1 MNKFTAQFYRETWE
15 NRGTLVWTPAILLL
29 LITLFVGGSFLVLQ
43 HKDVRSLGTPPLHEA
58 PAVPEA
64 PTLDGKD
71 EDSGFN
77 FKIRWDSQKQ
87 NTFEGK
93 AEFSPAAL
101 YYKQKALSGFQN
113 TLYVTCSSVMILLGF
128 IYAIG
133 SLYNDR
139 RDRSILFFKSLPV
152 SETRVV
158 LTRLTV
164 VAFIMP
170 QLASLCAFVGTLV
183 FFSAASLYC
192 GLFLDLPWMHPWQQ
206 VNPFAIY
213 LQSVLAGLM
222 AGIWSLPLMSWLFI
236 SSAAAK
242 KMPFGYA
249 VLPWVAL
256 AFIVNFIFEKNYV
269 MTFINWY
276 ASGFHMGDFFGNIPT
291 AFPPHL
297 AIMEFVN
304 RPALL
309 VMLPLSAL
317 MISGAVYL
325 RNRHFEI

>member
-1 MNKFTAQFYRETWE
+1 MNKFSAQFYRETWE
-15 NRGTLVWTPAILLL
+15 NRGTLVWTPGILVV
-29 LITLFVGGSFLVLQ
+29 LITLFVVGSFLVLQ
-43 HKDVRSLGTPPLHEA
+43 HQDVRSLGTPPLHEA
-58 PAVPEA
+58 PEA
-64 PTLDGKD
+64 PQAPQAEGTTSDKGVQ
-71 EDSGFN
+71 
-77 FKIRWDSQKQ
+77 FKLHWDSQKQ

-93 AEFSPAAL
+93 AKFSPAAL
-101 YYKQKALSGFQN
+101 YYKPKALSGFQN
-113 TLYVTCSSVMILLGF
+113 TLYVTCSSVMILLGL

-158 LTRLTV
+158 LTRLAV
-164 VAFIMP
+164 VAFILP
-170 QLASLCAFVGTLV
+170 QLASLCAFVGTLI

-206 VNPFAIY
+206 VNPLVIY
-213 LQSVLAGLM
+213 LQSAMAGLM

-256 AFIVNFIFEKNYV
+256 AFMVNFIFEENHV
-269 MTFINWY
+269 LTLINWY
-276 ASGFHMGDFFGNIPT
+276 ASGFHIGQFFGNIPT

-297 AIMEFVN
+297 DIVEFFT
-304 RPALL
+304 RPALVVL
-309 VMLPLSAL
+309 LPLSAL
-317 MISGAVYL
+317 MISGAIYL